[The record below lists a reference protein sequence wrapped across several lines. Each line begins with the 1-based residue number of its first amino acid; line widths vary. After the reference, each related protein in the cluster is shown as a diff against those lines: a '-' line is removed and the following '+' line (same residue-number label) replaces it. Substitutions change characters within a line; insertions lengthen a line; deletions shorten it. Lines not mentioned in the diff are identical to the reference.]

1 MDKNNLKI
9 AITQGDTNGVGYE
22 LIFKALADPAILD
35 LCTPVIYGS
44 PKIATY
50 HRNAL
55 SIDAN
60 FSIISKA
67 EDAQRG
73 KVSLLTSFE
82 DEVKVEL
89 GVASEEAGNA
99 ALRALD
105 RAISDWKEGLA
116 DVVVTAPL
124 NNNDKFH
131 FSGQSRYIEDH
142 IEEDGK
148 GLTILVNPHVRIALA
163 TRNLPLKQVAESIT
177 KEEIVAKATTLY
189 NSLRRDFRISN
200 PRIAVLS
207 LNPKGG
213 ENGLLGTEENDVLL
227 PAIEELSANGVK
239 AFGPYAADEF
249 FGNAYYVE
257 FDAVLAMY
265 YDQGFV
271 PFRQLS
277 ENDGVNFTAGL
288 SMVRTA
294 PDAGTQLEVAG
305 KNYLDGNSLRAA
317 IYLAIDVAR
326 NRAQYDEEG
335 KNPLPK
341 LFKEKRDDSDKTRFL
356 SAKKHAPAQATAQK
370 PAPEAEDKE

>member
-1 MDKNNLKI
+1 MDTNNLRI

-22 LIFKALADPAILD
+22 LIFKALADPAIAE
-35 LCTPVIYGS
+35 LCTPIIYGS
-44 PKIATY
+44 PKIAAY

-67 EDAQRG
+67 EDAQHG

-82 DEVKVEL
+82 EEVKVEL
-89 GVASEEAGNA
+89 GVASEEAGDA

-148 GLTILVNPHVRIALA
+148 GLTILVNPRLRIALA

-177 KEEIVAKATTLY
+177 KDSVVDRATTLY

-200 PRIAVLS
+200 PRIAVLA

-213 ENGLLGTEENDVLL
+213 ENGLLGTEETDVLA
-227 PAIEELSANGVK
+227 PAIEELNANGIR

-249 FGNAYYVE
+249 FGQAYYVE

-265 YDQGFV
+265 YDQAFV

-277 ENDGVNFTAGL
+277 NGDGVNFTAGL

-305 KNYLDGNSLRAA
+305 KNYLSGDSLRSA

-326 NRAQYDEEG
+326 NRAEYDEAIQ
-335 KNPLPK
+335 NPLPK
-341 LFKEKRDDSDKTRFL
+341 LYKEKRDDSDKARFV
-356 SAKKHAPAQATAQK
+356 SAKKRGPVAK
-370 PAPEAEDKE
+370 PAEDEAKQQ

>member
-1 MDKNNLKI
+1 MDTNNLRI

-22 LIFKALADPAILD
+22 LIFKALADPAITE

-44 PKIATY
+44 PKIAAY

-67 EDAQRG
+67 QEAQRG

-89 GVASEEAGNA
+89 GVASEEAGDA

-105 RAISDWKEGLA
+105 RAISDWKEGQA

-148 GLTILVNPHVRIALA
+148 GLTILVNPRLRIALA
-163 TRNLPLKQVAESIT
+163 TRNLPLKQVAESVT
-177 KEEIVAKATTLY
+177 KDSIIGRATTLY

-213 ENGLLGTEENDVLL
+213 ENGLLGTEEADVLA
-227 PAIEELSANGVK
+227 PAIEELNANGIR

-249 FGNAYYVE
+249 FGQAYYVE

-265 YDQGFV
+265 YDQAFV

-277 ENDGVNFTAGL
+277 DGDGVNFTAGL

-294 PDAGTQLEVAG
+294 PDASAQLEVAG
-305 KNYLDGNSLRAA
+305 KNYLSGDSLRAA

-326 NRAQYDEEG
+326 NRAEFDEAG
-335 KNPLPK
+335 QNPLPK
-341 LFKEKRDDSDKTRFL
+341 LFKEKRDDSDKARFL
-356 SAKKHAPAQATAQK
+356 SAKKRGPAPAPK
-370 PAPEAEDKE
+370 PVEGEAKQ